1 MNDDPDFFA
10 WLDGELAEPQASAMA
25 RKVAGD
31 PELAAFAEQH
41 RALGARLTTAFA
53 PLVSERVPDRLRTA
67 VTPPPPSNVVD
78 FAAARE
84 RRFGRWSLTG
94 LAVAA
99 SLALGLTIGTL
110 LPREGDELFRGSG
123 GQLAAAGTLD
133 DALNRQLAS
142 AGDRA
147 GIRIG
152 VSFRDQAGRYC
163 RTFTAQASSGL
174 ACRSGDDWS
183 VEGLIR
189 AERPNGD
196 YRMASGQ
203 DPALGALIDSRIA
216 GEPLDPDAEA
226 RIARQGWRD

>member
-1 MNDDPDFFA
+1 
-10 WLDGELAEPQASAMA
+10 MA

-31 PELAAFAEQH
+31 PELSAFAEQH
-41 RALGARLTTAFA
+41 RALGTRLTNAFA
-53 PLVSERVPDRLRTA
+53 PLAKEAVPDRLRAA
-67 VTPPPPSNVVD
+67 VTTPPASNVVD

-84 RRFGRWSLTG
+84 RRPGRWRLTG

-110 LPREGDELFRGSG
+110 LPREGNELFRGSG

-133 DALNRQLAS
+133 EALDTQLAS
-142 AGDRA
+142 AGEQ
-147 GIRIG
+147 G

-174 ACRSGDDWS
+174 ACRTVDDWS
-183 VEGLIR
+183 VEGLLR
-189 AERPNGD
+189 AEDKAGD

-216 GEPLDPDAEA
+216 GEPLDPRAEA